1 MLYEYYPLIAAL
13 LGHFS
18 AQAIKPLSK
27 YYRTKKFDILELFA
41 AGGFPSSHTSTMTAL
56 ALSLGIKDGF
66 SSSTFFIAFIVMLII
81 GYDAMNVRLY
91 TGKNIALTRQLID
104 DLRELKDI
112 KFDDPIYF
120 TKMKQILGHERI
132 EVVGGF
138 ILGIIVS
145 IVVYIILGGQF

>member
-1 MLYEYYPLIAAL
+1 MLYDYYPLIAAL
-13 LGHFS
+13 IGHFS
-18 AQAIKPLSK
+18 AQIIKPFSK
-27 YYRTKKFDILELFA
+27 YHRTKKFDFLEIFA

-91 TGKNIALTRQLID
+91 TGKNIAITRQLID
-104 DLRELKDI
+104 DLRKIKDI
-112 KFDDPIYF
+112 QFDDPIYF
-120 TKMKQILGHERI
+120 TKMKQILGHERF
-132 EVVGGF
+132 EVFGGF

-145 IVVYIILGGQF
+145 ITIYILLGGQF